1 MQRYFP
7 LINAVWFQL
16 AWLAAIIYKQ
26 QAIPFL
32 LLSVLIHL
40 WVSPS
45 RKQDAMM
52 ITVIGIIGVIS
63 DSFLSLID
71 IFAFANNVIIP
82 IWLIMI
88 WAHFSIALNHSLKW
102 LSRFHIVAISLFG
115 AIAGPLNYLAGQR
128 LGGVEFV
135 YSLNIALF
143 AVAVIWAVNLP
154 VFIIIQKRINQRIQE
169 RGSSHGEA
177 NQHAHSSGVVNNK

>member
-52 ITVIGIIGVIS
+52 ITFIGIIGVIS

-71 IFAFANNVIIP
+71 IFSFANNVIIP

-102 LSRFHIVAISLFG
+102 LNRFHIVAISLFG

-135 YSLNIALF
+135 YSLNITLF

-154 VFIIIQKRINQRIQE
+154 VFIIIQKRINKRIQE
-169 RGSSHGEA
+169 RGSSYVEA
-177 NQHAHSSGVVNNK
+177 NQDAHSSGVVNNK